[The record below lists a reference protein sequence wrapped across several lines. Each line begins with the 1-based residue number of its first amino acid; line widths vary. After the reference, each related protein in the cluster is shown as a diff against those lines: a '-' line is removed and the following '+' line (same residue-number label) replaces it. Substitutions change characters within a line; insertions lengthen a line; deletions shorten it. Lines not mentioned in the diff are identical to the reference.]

1 MVRAATSRTVAVTTS
16 TVRVDRPAGPPTQLL
31 NLVRRHE
38 LVAYFALAYAI
49 CAGAVLTYTAIPA
62 LPHAPFW
69 IVTVFSPTIAAIFVS
84 WIIGGSREVRHLLGG
99 FTRWRLGWRWYLA
112 GSVFALGALALAAV
126 YAVLGNPIAG
136 PKADLSLGFL
146 LTQLGFTL
154 VSGPLSEEAGWRGFA
169 LPRMEARWGALGAS
183 VVLGLLWAA
192 WHLPQYLLP
201 NNTMLPIPILFPQVV
216 GLAIVFT
223 WIYNNTR
230 GSLVATVLTHFG
242 FNFAGAF
249 LAGHLG
255 LMPPMLLYIGGSAM
269 SAILVVAVV
278 VLTGPTLLSRRPPGE
293 MPFTPPRAA
302 ARLAA

>member
-1 MVRAATSRTVAVTTS
+1 VTATDRARSVSVSWTALVRAHALTVYFFLAYSICAAAVL
-16 TVRVDRPAGPPTQLL
+16 VFIAIPGAPQPPFW
-31 NLVRRHE
+31 
-38 LVAYFALAYAI
+38 LVA
-49 CAGAVLTYTAIPA
+49 
-62 LPHAPFW
+62 
-69 IVTVFSPTIAAIFVS
+69 VFSPTIAAIVVS
-84 WIIGGSREVRHLLGG
+84 WLVGGAPEVRRLLAG

-112 GSVFALGALALAAV
+112 VAVFALGALGLAAV
-126 YAVLGNPIAG
+126 YALLGNAIAG
-136 PKADLSLGFL
+136 PKADVTVGFL
-146 LTQLGFTL
+146 LSQLGFTL

-183 VVLGLLWAA
+183 LVLGVLWAG

-201 NNTMLPIPILFPQVV
+201 NNTMLPIPILFPQVT

-255 LMPPMLLYIGGSAM
+255 LMPPMVLYVGGSAM

-278 VLTGPTLLSRRPPGE
+278 VLTGPRLLSRRPPSE
-293 MPFTPPRAA
+293 LPFTPRPMATSPTG
-302 ARLAA
+302 